1 MIDVKIN
8 SNMKNETS
16 VRLCVYLR
24 EIGLSLLDK
33 NKGLPL
39 YPVWVCVCVCWM
51 DGETGSIRE
60 PVGRAQIDRSITSLL
75 KISRHLEAK

>member
-51 DGETGSIRE
+51 DGGDWINTRTRGQG
-60 PVGRAQIDRSITSLL
+60 PN
-75 KISRHLEAK
+75 